1 MGKCF
6 SQNHS
11 SNQIS
16 PNHSYQVDNQV
27 NHENDNWYLG
37 NLPKSYNSGYTS
49 SLETIN
55 EIESLKIKSIHP
67 IPSAILLKRQDSN
80 KRPLRRTQSF

>member
-11 SNQIS
+11 SNQIN
-16 PNHSYQVDNQV
+16 PIQSYQVD
-27 NHENDNWYLG
+27 NHENDNWYIG

-55 EIESLKIKSIHP
+55 EVESLKIKSIHP
-67 IPSAILLKRQDSN
+67 IPPVILLKRQNSN
-80 KRPLRRTQSF
+80 KRPIRRTQSF